1 MRVAKYYGLFYTGYM
16 KPHLEFEKK
25 YWKQGKKNL
34 CGIDE
39 VGRGCWAGPLY
50 VGAVVFD
57 EGHGMIKG
65 VNDSKKLTPKKREEL
80 YPQIIDSAVAYG
92 VGIVSS
98 DEVDRY
104 GLTDATKI
112 AIGRAIEGLDIDID
126 ILLTDSLG
134 YEQLETIAIMKGD
147 EVCYSISCASIVAKV
162 ERDKYISNI
171 PEAKIY
177 QFDRNKGYGTKEHI
191 ELLKKHGVSKE
202 HRKSY
207 RPIMELSRG

>member
-1 MRVAKYYGLFYTGYM
+1 M
-16 KPHLEFEKK
+16 KPHLDFEKK
-25 YWKQGKKNL
+25 YWGKGKKHL

-57 EGHGMIKG
+57 RAHDMIKG
-65 VNDSKKLTPKKREEL
+65 VNDSKKLTAKKREEL
-80 YPQIIDSAVAYG
+80 YPQIIETAVAYG

-104 GLTDATKI
+104 GLTYATKL
-112 AIGRAIEGLDIDID
+112 AIDRAVEGLNIDID

-134 YEQLETIAIMKGD
+134 YEHVETVAIMKGD
-147 EVCYSISCASIVAKV
+147 EVCYSISCASIIAKV
-162 ERDKYISNI
+162 ERDRHISNI

-177 QFDRNKGYGTKEHI
+177 QFDKNKGYGTREHI
-191 ELLKKHGVSKE
+191 ELLKKHGVSKV

-207 RPIMELSRG
+207 RPIRELSRD